1 MHSDAECAGAVSG
14 VRVRPKRAAVA
25 EPASAENQLTR
36 SSGRQANV
44 RVKRCSNS
52 PGQTKRKATDTE
64 EDEDQSEK
72 KYRKCE
78 KAGCSATYPVCFAS
92 ASERCAKNGY
102 TSRWYHLSC
111 GNIFAMNALIT
122 TTEVIKMAM
131 RSMPTGKGCGPAM
144 GKVSPSL
151 KAFMA
156 DQQLP

>member
-1 MHSDAECAGAVSG
+1 MNIISSEEENHILMHSDAECPGAVSG
-14 VRVRPKRAAVA
+14 VRVRPKKRAAVA

-111 GNIFAMNALIT
+111 GEHFCNECFDHYYRRYSRLWTYYSIVNSHD
-122 TTEVIKMAM
+122 MA
-131 RSMPTGKGCGPAM
+131 K
-144 GKVSPSL
+144 
-151 KAFMA
+151 
-156 DQQLP
+156 